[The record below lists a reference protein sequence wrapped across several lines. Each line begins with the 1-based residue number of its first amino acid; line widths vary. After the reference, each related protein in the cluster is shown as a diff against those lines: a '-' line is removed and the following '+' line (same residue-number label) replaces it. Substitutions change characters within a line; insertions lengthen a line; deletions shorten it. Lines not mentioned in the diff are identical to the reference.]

1 MVHLI
6 FSIPLGFNVATTP
19 REREEILMSCL
30 HNIHE
35 PEFLCALNHPFNV
48 DFMMSPRY
56 TALSRK
62 QKHKVL
68 LKFLRKLMKKCFRE
82 LWVVIIDDIQ
92 YGDNDS
98 MQLFHT
104 ITKQNTILFVLS
116 LGRKLN
122 SEYEIS
128 PEVLERARVRAL
140 KQN

>member
-1 MVHLI
+1 
-6 FSIPLGFNVATTP
+6 
-19 REREEILMSCL
+19 
-30 HNIHE
+30 
-35 PEFLCALNHPFNV
+35 
-48 DFMMSPRY
+48 MSPRY
-56 TALSRK
+56 TALSGK

-68 LKFLRKLMKKCFRE
+68 LKFLRKLMRKCFRE

-116 LGRKLN
+116 LGRQLN
-122 SEYEIS
+122 SEYEINL
-128 PEVLERARVRAL
+128 EVLERARVRAL